1 MLSML
6 ALPDGDNGVN
16 EIFSGFTFC
25 EELRRK
31 IEPAGRVFEEW
42 LLERLR
48 DEEAEEE
55 IKGDNFEEEIIEED
69 KEEYEWEKEYKKNA
83 KNFEVS
89 FSGKDNYYAILGI
102 EETFLTA
109 SVDDIRRAY
118 KKLALIYHP
127 DKNKEN
133 LNIEENTNN
142 DENGTTLSTVT
153 NLSSPSDIDSQSNKD
168 NTESLSEEEKKK
180 VEINRK
186 WLKIKEAYETLLDTE
201 KKKKYDSTFEFDNTI
216 PEEDTDYDDKSFFS
230 NFGPCF
236 LKNSI
241 WSKKKPI
248 PKLGDMNTPIE
259 KVKQFY
265 RFWTN
270 FQSWREF
277 SVEGEYNLEEASCRY
292 EKRQMVKENK
302 KMKSSMMKEEK
313 TRLTKLVNLAY
324 KSDPRIIYEEE
335 KIRQEKEKIRQERI
349 LQKQKEKEEEEERFK
364 LMKKQHEENL
374 KRQQEIL
381 VKERLTLIED
391 VIKLSEDFGLNLS
404 QDDKFQIQLN
414 GKIDNIKPIINEVK
428 LKPENEKKSILKNML
443 KSAFNLKYADDSK
456 ETSNTASLWKK
467 DEINALQKAVKKFP
481 AGTKDRWE
489 KIAEIIKS
497 KSTNQIIA
505 MSHYLTTN
513 PNIKIDS
520 DIDLSQILKKKDSSS
535 VNNSNS
541 NSISASSTSSSSSSN
556 IVNTINTAVSN
567 NLTNK
572 PIDMTSQSNNKTSTL
587 GNQTTTD
594 EWSDE
599 QQKAL
604 EAALKI
610 YPSSLPANER
620 WTNIASQVPGK
631 NKKQCVDRYKHLSSL
646 ISKKNK

>member
-1 MLSML
+1 ML
-6 ALPDGDNGVN
+6 ALPDGDNGGN
-16 EIFSGFTFC
+16 EIFSGYTFC
-25 EELRRK
+25 EDLRRK

-42 LLERLR
+42 LLNRLR
-48 DEEAEEE
+48 DEDIEEE
-55 IKGDNFEEEIIEED
+55 LKGENFDEEIIEED

-109 SVDDIRRAY
+109 TVDEIRKAY

-133 LNIEENTNN
+133 LSLEDQENVTSSTDAESLTN
-142 DENGTTLSTVT
+142 S
-153 NLSSPSDIDSQSNKD
+153 
-168 NTESLSEEEKKK
+168 ESLSEEEKKK
-180 VEINRK
+180 LEINRK
-186 WLKIKEAYETLLDTE
+186 WLKIKEAYETLLDPE
-201 KKKKYDSTFEFDNTI
+201 RKNKYDSTFEFDNTI
-216 PEEDTDYDDKSFFS
+216 PDEDLSYDEKSFFF

-248 PKLGDMNTPIE
+248 PKLGDMNTPLE

-292 EKRQMVKENK
+292 EKRQMLKENK

-313 TRLTKLVNLAY
+313 TRMAKLVNLAY
-324 KSDPRIIYEEE
+324 KNDPRIIYEEE

-349 LQKQKEKEEEEERFK
+349 IQKQKEKEEEEERIK
-364 LMKKQHEENL
+364 LMKKQYEENL
-374 KRQQEIL
+374 KRQQEML

-391 VIKLSEDFGLNLS
+391 IIKLSEELGLGLS

-414 GKIDNIKPIINEVK
+414 GKIDNIKPIIKEVQEK
-428 LKPENEKKSILKNML
+428 ASNEKKSILKNML
-443 KSAFNLKYADDSK
+443 KSVFNLKFADDSK
-456 ETSNTASLWKK
+456 EVSNNVSLWKK
-467 DEINALQKAVKKFP
+467 EEINSLQKAVKKFP

-489 KIAEIIKS
+489 KIAEILKT

-520 DIDLSQILKKKDSSS
+520 DIDLNQILKKKENSSS
-535 VNNSNS
+535 IINNPT
-541 NSISASSTSSSSSSN
+541 IEKSSN
-556 IVNTINTAVSN
+556 NTVEKVNETLVTGSN
-567 NLTNK
+567 QNLE
-572 PIDMTSQSNNKTSTL
+572 
-587 GNQTTTD
+587 
-594 EWSDE
+594 EWTDE

-604 EAALKI
+604 ETALKK

-620 WTNIASQVPGK
+620 WTNIASEVPGK
-631 NKKQCVDRYKHLSSL
+631 NKKQCVDRYKYLSSL